1 MSSFNALNP
10 SKEISVNLLIT
21 KPNIRLLQQIAIIS
35 AVFAVLLSV
44 LIIVNYLQLQRA
56 DPLNTKALNAMVER
70 LRVNPEDQALRDQ
83 VRELDLLVRRA
94 FFTNQWQVKT
104 GGLLL
109 LCSIL
114 VMVTCLQAI
123 GYFKKIS
130 PEIPGKEQE
139 NVFVFRKTG
148 RTWIAG
154 SGTALVLIALFFAWL
169 TNNALSDKIDL
180 ALLGNGKNADSTL
193 IAITPT
199 IDSLNQT
206 TIDSAGIVVDSAIM
220 AAPTDGFPNLNEL
233 RTNFPAF
240 RGVGGLGIAYQKNI
254 PTSWDG
260 KSGKNIRWKL
270 KIPLQG
276 YNSPIIW
283 NNNIFLS
290 GASEKSREVYCIDKT
305 SGKIRWKASV
315 NDIPGSPA
323 LAPKV
328 NGETGFAAPSLTT
341 DGRRVYA
348 IFANGDLIALDFE
361 GKKVWAKNLGL
372 PKNHYGHSSSLVMVD
387 DKLIVQYDQSGSANL
402 LALVGKTGDVIWK
415 TARNV
420 RISWSSPIIVNQGK
434 QAEIV
439 LAADPFVAAYDAVT
453 GKELW
458 KLDAISGEV
467 GPSPAYA
474 DGVIFTV
481 NEYAKLAAIQ
491 TGNPPKLL
499 WEDSEFLSDV
509 PSPVATKDYL
519 FLATSYGNLVCY
531 EAKTGKKLWDHDFG
545 NKVYSSPILVEGK
558 IYILDSK
565 GFMHIVKADK
575 SFSLVAESPLGEGSF
590 CTPAFAD
597 GMIII
602 RGNTHLYCISK

>member
-1 MSSFNALNP
+1 M
-10 SKEISVNLLIT
+10 IT
-21 KPNIRLLQQIAIIS
+21 KPNIRLLQQIALIS

-70 LRVNPEDQALRDQ
+70 LRANPEDQALRDQ
-83 VRELDLLVRRA
+83 VRELDLLARRA

-123 GYFKKIS
+123 GYYKKIS
-130 PEIPGKEQE
+130 PEISGKDQE

-148 RTWIAG
+148 RIWIAG
-154 SGTALVLIALFFAWL
+154 SGTVLVMTALLFAWL
-169 TNNALSDKIDL
+169 THNSLSDKIDL
-180 ALLGNGKNADSTL
+180 ALQGNNAKTDTINVAGTFVPDALNTGTTDTALISKDSSV
-193 IAITPT
+193 A
-199 IDSLNQT
+199 S
-206 TIDSAGIVVDSAIM
+206 
-220 AAPTDGFPNLNEL
+220 APTDGFPGQSEL
-233 RTNFPAF
+233 RANFPSF
-240 RGVGGLGIAYQKNI
+240 RGVGGLGVAYQKNI
-254 PTSWDG
+254 PITWDG

-276 YNSPIIW
+276 YNSPIVW
-283 NNNIFLS
+283 NDNIFLS
-290 GASEKSREVYCIDKT
+290 GASEKSREVYCIDKN
-305 SGKIRWKASV
+305 SGKIRWKTAV
-315 NDIPGSPA
+315 NDVPGSPA
-323 LAPKV
+323 QSPKV
-328 NGETGFAAPSLTT
+328 NAETGYAAPSLTT

-372 PKNHYGHSSSLVMVD
+372 PKNHYGHSSSLIMVE

-402 LALVGKTGDVIWK
+402 MAIAGKTGDVIWK

-420 RISWSSPIIVNQGK
+420 RISWSSPIVVNQGK
-434 QAEIV
+434 QAEII
-439 LAADPFVAAYDAVT
+439 LAADPYVASYESVS
-453 GKELW
+453 GKEIW
-458 KLDAISGEV
+458 KLEAISGEV

-474 DGVIFTV
+474 DGVVFTV

-491 TGNPPKLL
+491 IGTQPKLL

-509 PSPVATKDYL
+509 PSPLATKDYL

-545 NKVYSSPILVEGK
+545 NKVYSSPMLAEGK
-558 IYILDSK
+558 IYLLDSK
-565 GFMHIVKADK
+565 GVMHIVKAEK
-575 SFSLVAESPLGEGSF
+575 SYSLVSEAPLGEGSF

-597 GMIII
+597 GTIII
-602 RGNTHLYCISK
+602 RGNTYLYCISK